1 MASTVSSAFRSL
13 AARSMDRAFL
23 VSMINFQVKIARS
36 VRAIDDRDRVL
47 FDRFFITTTGIHI
60 GCHWVAVNPE
70 GQQALLLPAQDALT
84 LEYYYR
90 FVPSRDDICVIGHQ
104 VLLRRIGNYPA
115 SSLVVA

>member
-1 MASTVSSAFRSL
+1 MASISSAFRSL

-47 FDRFFITTTGIHI
+47 FDRFFITTSGIHI
-60 GCHWVAVNPE
+60 GCHWVAVNPA

-84 LEYYYR
+84 LEYYRR
-90 FVPSRDDICVIGHQ
+90 FVAPDDDICVIGNQ

-115 SSLVVA
+115 SSLIVA